1 MRKAVKMTALYYI
14 LTIVS
19 SYLIGSSNM
28 SYYISRIKRVDF
40 RADGSKNLGASNT
53 VLLAGWRAGIAVGV
67 HDILKGVLCV
77 ILSQIFFS
85 DWPYIGVLAGVSCVL
100 GHIFPFYLKFKG
112 GKGFASY
119 IGVAYGINW
128 KVALI
133 LTAIILVIMLLSDYI
148 VVATTLTVTLVPIVY
163 GFTERSYI
171 LPLILLVAS
180 MVIIIKHIEN
190 YKRMINKTEMRL
202 SKIGKSKN
210 KT

>member
-1 MRKAVKMTALYYI
+1 MTALYYI
-14 LTIVS
+14 LTIVL

-40 RADGSKNLGASNT
+40 RTDGSKNLGASNT

-85 DWPYIGVLAGVSCVL
+85 DLPYIGVLAGVSCVL
-100 GHIFPFYLKFKG
+100 GHIFPFYLRFKG

>member
-1 MRKAVKMTALYYI
+1 MTALYYI
-14 LTIVS
+14 LTIVL

-28 SYYISRIKRVDF
+28 SYYISRIKQVDF
-40 RADGSKNLGASNT
+40 RAAGSKNLGASNT

-85 DWPYIGVLAGVSCVL
+85 DLPYIGVLAGVSCVL
-100 GHIFPFYLKFKG
+100 GHIFPFYLRFKG

-133 LTAIILVIMLLSDYI
+133 LTAIILVIMFLSDYI

-180 MVIIIKHIEN
+180 MIIIIKHIEN

>member
-1 MRKAVKMTALYYI
+1 MTALYYI
-14 LTIVS
+14 LTIVL

-77 ILSQIFFS
+77 ILSQIFS
-85 DWPYIGVLAGVSCVL
+85 DLPYIGVLAGVSCVL

>member
-1 MRKAVKMTALYYI
+1 MTALYYI
-14 LTIVS
+14 LTIVL

-85 DWPYIGVLAGVSCVL
+85 DLPYIGVLAGVSCVL

-133 LTAIILVIMLLSDYI
+133 LTTIILVIMLLSDYI

>member
-1 MRKAVKMTALYYI
+1 MTALYYI
-14 LTIVS
+14 LTIAL

-28 SYYISRIKRVDF
+28 SYYISRIKRIDF

-53 VLLAGWRAGIAVGV
+53 VLLAAWRAGIAVGV

-85 DWPYIGVLAGVSCVL
+85 DLPYIGVLAGVSCVL

-133 LTAIILVIMLLSDYI
+133 LTAIILVIMFLSDYI
-148 VVATTLTVTLVPIVY
+148 VVATTLTVTLVPVVY

-171 LPLILLVAS
+171 IPLILLVAS

-190 YKRMINKTEMRL
+190 YKRMLNKTEMRL